1 MNNLN
6 FNSVFQKVILTI
18 AGLAVFLLL
27 WATLAQNI
35 KTSLGVFPG
44 PNAVYSQL
52 INLYDEHQAEALKEQ
67 KFYERQEKRN
77 AKKLAKNPDYK
88 AKIRPYTGPATFF
101 DQILTSLK
109 TVLTAFVLGSLIA
122 IPIGIIIGIS
132 EKTYTAVN
140 PIIQI
145 FKPVSPLA
153 WLPLVTI
160 VVSSLYVSDNP
171 MFEKSFI
178 IATITVILSSIWPT
192 IINTAVGVAGVS
204 KDLLNVSFV
213 LRLDPFT
220 HVRKIIIPASI
231 PMIFAGLRVSIGIAW
246 MVLIAAE
253 MLSQSPGL
261 GKFVWDEFQNGSS
274 QSMSRIMSAVIVIGI
289 IGFMLDRVILL
300 LQKKLSWDKNAIT
313 R

>member
-101 DQILTSLK
+101 
-109 TVLTAFVLGSLIA
+109 
-122 IPIGIIIGIS
+122 
-132 EKTYTAVN
+132 
-140 PIIQI
+140 
-145 FKPVSPLA
+145 
-153 WLPLVTI
+153 
-160 VVSSLYVSDNP
+160 
-171 MFEKSFI
+171 
-178 IATITVILSSIWPT
+178 
-192 IINTAVGVAGVS
+192 
-204 KDLLNVSFV
+204 
-213 LRLDPFT
+213 
-220 HVRKIIIPASI
+220 
-231 PMIFAGLRVSIGIAW
+231 
-246 MVLIAAE
+246 
-253 MLSQSPGL
+253 
-261 GKFVWDEFQNGSS
+261 
-274 QSMSRIMSAVIVIGI
+274 
-289 IGFMLDRVILL
+289 
-300 LQKKLSWDKNAIT
+300 
-313 R
+313 